1 MKKIYFFHF
10 LFLFSFGVLFGQT
23 NYETFNR
30 LPKKY
35 VNTQRIHTLKNKP
48 INFYLNHTSID
59 SNSKKFYRGELAISN
74 NEITYSILDSALTK
88 NQETRPFYFFI
99 LNKIVELS
107 GNDISGM
114 VSERSMNY
122 VKLYPCE
129 FFRELN
135 QPEIEINVVKWT
147 TYLGQSLSGGNK
159 YALFRNEVDTKIR
172 SHCNEIYD
180 LWKSFNNEVRMC
192 VVR

>member
-1 MKKIYFFHF
+1 MKKIYFSIL
-10 LFLFSFGVLFGQT
+10 LFYFSFGYLFGQSNHET
-23 NYETFNR
+23 NNR
-30 LPKKY
+30 LAKKY
-35 VNTQRIHTLKNKP
+35 INNQRIQTLKNKP
-48 INFYLNHTSID
+48 ISFYLNHTSID
-59 SNSKKFYRGELAISN
+59 SYSKKFYKGELAISN
-74 NEITYSILDSALTK
+74 NEITQSILDSALTK
-88 NQETRPFYFFI
+88 NEETRPFYFFI

-107 GNDISGM
+107 GSELSGM
-114 VSERSMNY
+114 VSEKSMNY
-122 VKLYPCE
+122 IKLFPCE

-147 TYLGQSLSGGNK
+147 TYIGQSLSGGNK
-159 YALFRNEVDTKIR
+159 YAIFRNEVDTKIR